1 MNDKLKQTMK
11 ILRSTKV
18 ATDDRGRNVWADP
31 VESANLELMSTQML
45 QQIIEKGDDDTKDD
59 LREVAEGKDGLL
71 ARDTENGKFEII
83 SDEELQRVLDGTDMD
98 SEAENAAGLVKE
110 QAAEA
115 ATDEEELELVT
126 TQMLRVV
133 LGTEDEEQ
141 TGAEEPADSG
151 FNPYDHG

>member
-11 ILRSTKV
+11 ILRGTKIV
-18 ATDDRGRNVWADP
+18 TDDRGRTVWADP

-59 LREVAEGKDGLL
+59 LREVAEGKDGILS
-71 ARDTENGKFEII
+71 RDTENGKFEVI
-83 SDEELQRVLDGTDMD
+83 SDEELQQVLDGTDMD
-98 SEAENAAGLVKE
+98 SEAENAAGRVE
-110 QAAEA
+110 EPAAEVV
-115 ATDEEELELVT
+115 TDEEELELVT

-141 TGAEEPADSG
+141 IAAEEPADSG